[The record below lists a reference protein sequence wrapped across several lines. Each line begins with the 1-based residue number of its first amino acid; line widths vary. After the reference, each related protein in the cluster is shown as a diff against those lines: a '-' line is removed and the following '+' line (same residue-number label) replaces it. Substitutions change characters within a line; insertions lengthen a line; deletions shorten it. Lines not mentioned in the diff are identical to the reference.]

1 VISRK
6 LPDSDKVAHLHAVN
20 ISKLEQQL
28 IQRLEKY
35 RLRERKLFIA
45 STDKTPTIAAY
56 LKEARARLARLLSNS
71 FSGSPL
77 EEGMIVSLSIRR
89 DGSLSDVELN
99 KGSGNSGINKRI
111 LSELREAKPFQVLP
125 SAISKDI
132 DVLVVT
138 FRLPVE

>member
-1 VISRK
+1 
-6 LPDSDKVAHLHAVN
+6 
-20 ISKLEQQL
+20 
-28 IQRLEKY
+28 
-35 RLRERKLFIA
+35 
-45 STDKTPTIAAY
+45 
-56 LKEARARLARLLSNS
+56 
-71 FSGSPL
+71 
-77 EEGMIVSLSIRR
+77 MIVSLSIRR